1 MSGQSGAESDDEL
14 LLKNVNDLK
23 KRLLKTERSLQ
34 LLQSPKS
41 KTSSA
46 NRGRSVYSRYVYFGT
61 RVFGR
66 NVRVPV
72 QLLRTACLK
81 FDIKM

>member
-1 MSGQSGAESDDEL
+1 MSGQSGEESDDEL

-46 NRGRSVYSRYVYFGT
+46 NHSNRGRSVYSRYICMYIGIQSL
-61 RVFGR
+61 
-66 NVRVPV
+66 P
-72 QLLRTACLK
+72 
-81 FDIKM
+81 